1 MSGQLGGRKTGTR
14 VQPASQEPQQHTE
27 SHFIAAENTESHET
41 PGENFKIVEREAGQ
55 SFFELYISFELR
67 PVQHTTRPVL
77 IAEVRSEIS
86 NPISIC
92 PLINKNIYLYIC
104 S

>member
-41 PGENFKIVEREAGQ
+41 PGKNSKIVEREAGQ
-55 SFFELYISFELR
+55 SFFELYIYL
-67 PVQHTTRPVL
+67 
-77 IAEVRSEIS
+77 S
-86 NPISIC
+86 N
-92 PLINKNIYLYIC
+92 
-104 S
+104 